1 MVQSFNDYDISVG
14 ELGGRK
20 ILLDGSLH
28 ICRDLCRTV
37 EFRKESVRFLIV
49 GARMF
54 LICLRL
60 GLLMQLSFGSKL
72 PANVPPPK
80 EEPPSRRLQGL
91 GESNLNS

>member
-37 EFRKESVRFLIV
+37 KFRKESVSFLIV

-60 GLLMQLSFGSKL
+60 GLLMLSSGSKL

-80 EEPPSRRLQGL
+80 EEPPSRRLHGL